1 MDEDIEILINEIDEF
16 KKQLHFILT
25 QTVAP
30 ALKEMIITVAK
41 KVSRP
46 LNKALKTYLSNTDL
60 ILNKTHIDLDFIK
73 DCRYLAVG
81 INDHCDVSTAPPIV
95 EKKTLKDRLHNVKAK
110 TIKFWNCKPIK
121 WIRQFTYDCSTQ
133 IISNALFSLLIYL
146 LRVWGVL

>member
-41 KVSRP
+41 NVSEP

-81 INDHCDVSTAPPIV
+81 INDHCDVSTAPPTKSINI
-95 EKKTLKDRLHNVKAK
+95 ENQYNNCTINNYYTDQSKDSFDW
-110 TIKFWNCKPIK
+110 KFWIQIVIDIIAIALPI
-121 WIRQFTYDCSTQ
+121 F
-133 IISNALFSLLIYL
+133 L
-146 LRVWGVL
+146 GVL